1 MNPHKLGL
9 VLGTFSASWHFVW
22 SVLVLLGLAQGL
34 IDLVFWLHFI
44 TPPYVIDS
52 FVLRRAIAMIAVTG
66 ALGYLLGRVLGA
78 LWNWIQ
84 RT

>member
-9 VLGTFSASWHFVW
+9 VLGALYASWHFIW
-22 SVLVLLGLAQGL
+22 SVLVLLGWAQGF

-44 TPPYVIDS
+44 TPPYAVGP
-52 FVLRRAIAMIAVTG
+52 FVLGRAIALIALTG
-66 ALGYLLGRVLGA
+66 ALGYVLGRVLGA
-78 LWNWIQ
+78 LWNWVQ

>member
-9 VLGTFSASWHFVW
+9 VLGVFSAGWHFVW